1 MLRGSGHCNV
11 QPAPAAGLLE
21 LSLFIINIFL
31 NVSNISNTVH
41 LVITRQRPLH
51 AELSR
56 QGYETRAQ
64 AEAIN
69 IRES

>member
-1 MLRGSGHCNV
+1 MFSQLQQLACLNYHY
-11 QPAPAAGLLE
+11 LL
-21 LSLFIINIFL
+21 LIFFL